1 MMRALFWLVAV
12 FAAAVALA
20 LAGRIADGYVIV
32 VLPGWR
38 LEASLLFAALV
49 LAGAF
54 AVAYVTL
61 RLVNHTLSLPMQVRA
76 FRERRKREH
85 AQRAL
90 AAALQCFF
98 EGRYARAEKE
108 AALAWEAGA
117 APGIAALI
125 AARAAHQMREFERRG
140 QWLERAESAGESL
153 HAARLLTQA
162 ELALDERDFIGA
174 RDALRSLHGTGPR
187 HIATARM
194 QLRAERGA
202 QNWEEVLRLATLLGK
217 RGALPPAIAQEHRV
231 QAHLELL
238 TRAGGDR
245 GALEACLRRI
255 PGEDLVHPRVA
266 SAAARRA
273 AVLDSPALARELL
286 ERSLAA
292 EWNGALVQLYGELPK
307 AETAAAPHKAQE
319 EARLRIERAERWL
332 PEHAEDAQ
340 LLATLGRLCAAA
352 ELWGKAQNYLEASLA
367 FAPSRAAH
375 LELAR
380 LAERE
385 GRAAEA
391 QKHFR
396 SAGELP

>member
-1 MMRALFWLVAV
+1 MIRALFWLVAV

-20 LAGRIADGYVIV
+20 LAGRVADGYVLV
-32 VLPGWR
+32 VYPPWR
-38 LEASLLFAALV
+38 VEATLLFALLALAA
-49 LAGAF
+49 LF

-61 RLVNHTLSLPMQVRA
+61 RLVRHTLALPAQVRA

-85 AQRAL
+85 AQTAL
-90 AAALQCFF
+90 AAALQCYF

-140 QWLERAESAGESL
+140 LWLERAESAGESL

-162 ELALDERDFIGA
+162 ELALDERDFTGA

-202 QNWEEVLRLATLLGK
+202 QNWEEVLRLATLLAK
-217 RGALPPAIAQEHRV
+217 RGALPPAIAEEHRV
-231 QAHLELL
+231 QAHIELL
-238 TRAGGDR
+238 AREAGDR
-245 GALEACLRRI
+245 GSFEARLRRI
-255 PGEDLVHPRVA
+255 PGEDLAHPRVA
-266 SAAARRA
+266 AAAARRA
-273 AVLDSPALARELL
+273 AALGNPALSRELI
-286 ERSLAA
+286 ERGLAA
-292 EWNGALVQLYGELPK
+292 EWSAALVQLYGELPR
-307 AETAAAPHKAQE
+307 AEPRKTQE
-319 EARLRIERAERWL
+319 EARQRIERAERWL
-332 PEHAEDAQ
+332 REHAEDAQ

-352 ELWGKAQNYLEASLA
+352 ELWGKSKNYLEASLSFGA
-367 FAPSRAAH
+367 SRAAH
-375 LELAR
+375 QALAQ

-396 SAGELP
+396 CAGEFP